1 MKNNKKPTIIS
12 LEGAPFAGKTT
23 LLNYLKQHYSNELIV
38 IPEASEYIGGDKNN
52 PSIPFNRFDDAKAST
67 YFFLELEKQ
76 RILDARALA
85 LETGLPVI
93 LDRSTP
99 IFSLIFYKLLEEY
112 YAKWHSFTDSF
123 FDHAKNVFNQ
133 AQMMGEIIMPSAIVY
148 LKPKNKMIF
157 VSRIP
162 RGANNNMFTNWDIYL
177 QVESYYKEL
186 IINNYALE
194 YQHKI
199 LYSENNTESLERMSQ
214 QIVNIFFKL
223 IKKTK
228 LQTFDFLELYG
239 RSLTYL
245 SKKEYEE
252 EKLEFIDIRE
262 KANYLINNVNVL
274 NNNRI
279 I

>member
-1 MKNNKKPTIIS
+1 
-12 LEGAPFAGKTT
+12 
-23 LLNYLKQHYSNELIV
+23 
-38 IPEASEYIGGDKNN
+38 
-52 PSIPFNRFDDAKAST
+52 
-67 YFFLELEKQ
+67 
-76 RILDARALA
+76 
-85 LETGLPVI
+85 
-93 LDRSTP
+93 
-99 IFSLIFYKLLEEY
+99 LEEY